1 VSLNADLTSADLTEI
16 RQSALGAADP
26 LGVAADLAEAADA
39 GRLADSDDA
48 GYALA
53 LAAEIAESRS
63 KLDAALRYA
72 ERAVDAYGTRDD
84 PQAGAARALRAR
96 ILFRTG
102 RGDDAMTDL
111 EAVRGL
117 LTQHPDAA
125 AYISA
130 ALAAGGRTR
139 VAEEWLTEAV
149 QAVLAD
155 RDQPAE
161 PASAEDAGLLFFLLQ
176 QRHRTRHALGL
187 PHDHHD
193 NLADKLET
201 RLANAA
207 ARPAED
213 LVFFPQ
219 AELGKLLE
227 KWPALSGAYGAD
239 WDEHRAHLA
248 DRLETRLANTS
259 ARAAEPPADDLLF
272 WSQAELDRLLGQ
284 WPALSG
290 PYGANWDEHR
300 AHLEKELVRQT
311 AAGRTGL
318 ALLPGNAAGLTRFAG
333 DDGDAPSEQTRSG
346 YARQLESATARIP
359 WPPERNEA
367 CWCGSGLKYKKCCLP
382 RSRG

>member
-1 VSLNADLTSADLTEI
+1 VSEKADLTSADLTAI

-26 LGVAADLAEAADA
+26 LGVAADLAEAAAA
-39 GRLADSDDA
+39 GRLADQADA

-53 LAAEIAESRS
+53 LAAEIAESRN
-63 KLDAALRYA
+63 KHDAALRYA
-72 ERAVDAYGTRDD
+72 GQAVEAYGTGDD
-84 PQAGAARALRAR
+84 PRAGAARALRAR

-102 RGDDAMTDL
+102 RGDDALTDL
-111 EAVRGL
+111 EAVRPL

-125 AYISA
+125 AYVSA

-139 VAEEWLTEAV
+139 LAEEWLTEAV
-149 QAVLAD
+149 RAVLAD

-193 NLADKLET
+193 NLADRLET
-201 RLANAA
+201 RLAGAA

-213 LVFFPQ
+213 LVFFPE
-219 AELGKLLE
+219 AELGKVLAQ
-227 KWPALSGAYGAD
+227 WPALSEAYGAD
-239 WDEHRAHLA
+239 WDEHRAHL
-248 DRLETRLANTS
+248 ET
-259 ARAAEPPADDLLF
+259 
-272 WSQAELDRLLGQ
+272 
-284 WPALSG
+284 
-290 PYGANWDEHR
+290 
-300 AHLEKELVRQT
+300 ELVRQA

-318 ALLPGNAAGLTRFAG
+318 ALLPATAAGLTRFAG
-333 DDGDAPSEQTRSG
+333 AEGDPSSAQTRAG
-346 YARQLESATARIP
+346 FARQLAGRIP